1 MDGWPLAVCKTKERE
16 KMSQFDYYRNL
27 DSHPFVGERK
37 VSFKAKISEKPFLD
51 GYFNGNPKY
60 SQVENVTRGK
70 AYDIYKV
77 MGQGDGADFYFLD
90 DTGKEMILGDF
101 FFEAAEE

>member
-1 MDGWPLAVCKTKERE
+1 
-16 KMSQFDYYRNL
+16 MSQFGYYNDL

-51 GYFNGNPKY
+51 GYFNGSPKH
-60 SQVENVTRGK
+60 SQVENITRGK
-70 AYDIYKV
+70 VYDIYKV
-77 MGQGDGADFYFLD
+77 EGFGDMAEFHFLD
-90 DTGKEMILGDF
+90 DTGKEQGLCDF

>member
-1 MDGWPLAVCKTKERE
+1 
-16 KMSQFDYYRNL
+16 MSQFGYYNDL

-51 GYFNGNPKY
+51 GFFNGSPKH
-60 SQVENVTRGK
+60 SKVENVTRGK

-77 MGQGDGADFYFLD
+77 MGQGDGVDFYFLD

>member
-1 MDGWPLAVCKTKERE
+1 MRYAKPKKGKS
-16 KMSQFDYYRNL
+16 MSQFDYYRNL

-51 GYFNGNPKY
+51 GFFNGSPKH

-70 AYDIYKV
+70 VYDIYKV

>member
-16 KMSQFDYYRNL
+16 KMSQFDYYSNL

-51 GYFNGNPKY
+51 GYFNGSPKH
-60 SQVENVTRGK
+60 SQVENITRGK
-70 AYDIYKV
+70 EYDIYKV
-77 MGQGDGADFYFLD
+77 EGFGDMAEFHFLD
-90 DTGKEMILGDF
+90 DTGKEQGLCDF